1 MARSSDPSD
10 RSQSESAQGSQPL
23 KLDSL
28 QRDVLSPQIE
38 AFLDAVR
45 DPEGQAVYRALKDA
59 VNLAEVP
66 SEMAERLGAIVEVAL
81 SSGRIRRLFGPGAE
95 LSLNSLYQKTPQ
107 GLRQGSSIGS
117 LNRALGELKGNQIES
132 IVAVLR
138 APGAYA
144 LTIKTDSA
152 QLTVRFEKEGVS
164 LESVEVGSG

>member
-1 MARSSDPSD
+1 MARAPNSAGQ
-10 RSQSESAQGSQPL
+10 SQAESGQRSQPL

-38 AFLDAVR
+38 AFLDAAR

-59 VNLAEVP
+59 VNQGEVP
-66 SEMAERLGAIVEVAL
+66 SEMAARLGAIVEVAL

-95 LSLNSLYQKTPQ
+95 LSLNSLHQRTPQ
-107 GLRQGSSIGS
+107 GLQLGSSISS
-117 LNRALGELKGNQIES
+117 LNRALGELKGSQIES

-152 QLTVRFEKEGVS
+152 QLTIRFEKEGVR
-164 LESVEVGSG
+164 LETVEVGSG